1 MPAFCLSPLQ
11 LLGVTRPLLVIFT
24 IISAC
29 TFIERLLLAV
39 VYVISDNQLAPKRSG
54 YMQ

>member
-1 MPAFCLSPLQ
+1 MLALPSSLKVAAADHFS
-11 LLGVTRPLLVIFT
+11 VIFA

-39 VYVISDNQLAPKRSG
+39 C
-54 YMQ
+54 